1 MIRPNRFMGAA
12 EDFIFDMQPEGK
24 VYNELKRK
32 QVIISM
38 PYESIKAAIIA
49 GFPTNAEGI
58 NLTLAQINKLAS
70 IYDAIKADEK
80 AENPMAAAW
89 TQWKK
94 LYHIEGDKW
103 VKSNSARSQI
113 LTSAIDDTTEWIPVA
128 AIDQKTVLTLASG
141 QVTLQI
147 SEGAL
152 AGNLDT
158 WKGGYINVNHMDN
171 AEVRQFKIE
180 DAKFEDGL
188 LYHKVSPEAATFI
201 RQVAA
206 SGRSIEVQPLE
217 IKDNKVVSYNGLG
230 LSVLFPPYKPACN
243 ADMGC
248 SSLPTE
254 SQSIISKVFSA
265 LAEKAKLNSFM
276 ETMIEE
282 SGNDSFRDLNLEVS
296 NMEAN
301 EIIKLTSALATAES
315 GQEEAKKEIVTLKS
329 SLAEQ
334 EATVKDQT
342 DQLKVMTEKLKSYEA
357 AEATAAEKLQGDRW
371 VTLKSSIPK
380 GQVDTPEKEAA
391 LKKEFLEDPSGFN
404 LKMVSF
410 MAEKEDPRG
419 ESGSSHTQGATSSEV
434 EDFKILE
441 LLED

>member
-1 MIRPNRFMGAA
+1 M
-12 EDFIFDMQPEGK
+12 
-24 VYNELKRK
+24 
-32 QVIISM
+32 
-38 PYESIKAAIIA
+38 
-49 GFPTNAEGI
+49 
-58 NLTLAQINKLAS
+58 
-70 IYDAIKADEK
+70 
-80 AENPMAAAW
+80 
-89 TQWKK
+89 
-94 LYHIEGDKW
+94 
-103 VKSNSARSQI
+103 
-113 LTSAIDDTTEWIPVA
+113 
-128 AIDQKTVLTLASG
+128 DQKTVLTLASG

-147 SEGAL
+147 SEEAL

-158 WKGGYINVNHMDN
+158 WKNGYINVNHMDN
-171 AEVRQFKIE
+171 AEVKQFKIE

-243 ADMGC
+243 ANMGC
-248 SSLPTE
+248 SSLPNE

-265 LAEKAKLNSFM
+265 LAERAKSNSFM
-276 ETMIEE
+276 EAMIEE
-282 SGNDSFRDLNLEVS
+282 SGTGSFRDPNLEAS
-296 NMEAN
+296 DMEAN
-301 EIIKLTSALATAES
+301 EIVKLSSALAKAES
-315 GQEEAKKEIVTLKS
+315 GQEEAEKEIVTLKS

-334 EATVKDQT
+334 EATVKDQA
-342 DQLKVMTEKLKSYEA
+342 DQLKVMTEKLKSYED
-357 AEATAAEKLQGDRW
+357 AEATAAEKLQEDRW

-380 GQVDTPEKEAA
+380 GQMSTPETEAA
-391 LKKEFLEDPSGFN
+391 LKKEFMEDPSGFS

-419 ESGSSHTQGATSSEV
+419 ESGSSHTQGATSSEA

-441 LLED
+441 MMED